1 MKRVLTLIVVL
12 FASFMLVACADDPV
26 ELDRLTVTPPTM
38 VEYVVGDDFDA
49 TGLVVKA
56 FYTDGT
62 DKVLT
67 ASEYTLAGF
76 SSTAAG
82 LVTVT
87 VTFEG
92 ETASFGVAIF
102 DPEAPEVAQSLKVLS
117 LPTQQIFSRDEEL
130 DPAGLSVE
138 VTYSTGRKATLASTD
153 YTLSGFLPGVIGNYT
168 VVVSFEGVQTT
179 FPTKVQAKLVQGV
192 TATSIK
198 VGNTAVLAGPLAFVG
213 QPFAYGML
221 AAFEE
226 FNEAGGVNG
235 RLIEYVNKDDGF
247 NGTDGLINTRALI
260 QEDQVFALV
269 GHFGTPTINSTLGL
283 IREVGIPMVYAAT
296 GANVLYS
303 EYAPLDPVMPV
314 QPIYLTDGRIMT
326 ARAVKEAVYGTNGDQ
341 MLPANAKI
349 GVLYTT
355 TDDGISIKAGVD
367 AESRTLGM
375 KDNFV
380 YASFS
385 STGTAELTAAL
396 ENFRS
401 QGVSAIIVASNQ
413 PSFKA
418 AIETMN
424 TISLSVP
431 VFTSYVNADPT
442 AVNPDSD
449 YDFDIFTNAWVDVTS
464 TDGAAAA
471 AEYVAAISN
480 ATFFPDTATQTAM
493 FTNAYA
499 TAGYIAAKVFIEG
512 IERVGTGELT
522 WETLTKAL
530 ESAPIDIP
538 MGSQVD
544 FGNGMRHGIAS
555 MALLKYTLVVG
566 DNPATPDTT
575 ETDFRYAT
583 FVKVADAQAL
593 EEIRE

>member
-1 MKRVLTLIVVL
+1 MKRVLTLFVVL
-12 FASFMLVACADDPV
+12 FAAFLLVACTDEAV
-26 ELDRLTVTPPTM
+26 ELDRLTVTPPTT
-38 VEYVVGDDFDA
+38 VEYVVGDEFDA
-49 TGLVVKA
+49 AGMVVTA

-67 ASEYTLAGF
+67 ESEYTLAGF
-76 SSTAAG
+76 SATAAG
-82 LVTVT
+82 LVTIT
-87 VTFEG
+87 VTYEDA
-92 ETASFGVAIF
+92 TATFGVAVF

-117 LPTQQIFSRDEEL
+117 LPTQQIFGLSDEL
-130 DPAGLSVE
+130 DATGLSVE
-138 VTYSTGRKATLASTD
+138 VTYSTGRKETLADTD
-153 YTLSGFLPGVIGNYT
+153 YALSGFLPGVIGDYS
-168 VVVSFEGVQTT
+168 VVVAFDGVQTT
-179 FPTKVQAKLVQGV
+179 FPAKVQAKLVQGI
-192 TATSIK
+192 TETTIT

-213 QPFAYGML
+213 LPFSYGMR

-235 RLIEYVNKDDGF
+235 RTIEYVNKDDGF
-247 NGTDGLINTRALI
+247 DGTQGLINTRALI
-260 QEDQVFALV
+260 QEDEVFALV

-326 ARAVKEAVYGTNGDQ
+326 ARAVKEAVYGTNGDE

-355 TDDGISIKAGVD
+355 SDDGISIKAGVD

-375 KDNFV
+375 KDNFI
-380 YASFS
+380 YSSFS

-396 ENFRS
+396 ENFRT
-401 QGVSAIIVASNQ
+401 QGVSAVIVASNQ
-413 PSFKA
+413 TSFKA

-424 TISLSVP
+424 SISLSVP

-442 AVNPDSD
+442 AVNPETD

-464 TDGAAAA
+464 TEGAAAA
-471 AEYVAAISN
+471 GEYVTAI
-480 ATFFPDTATQTAM
+480 
-493 FTNAYA
+493 TNASFLTPEEIVSMYTNAFA

-544 FGNGMRHGIAS
+544 FGDGMRHGIAS
-555 MALLKYTLVVG
+555 MALLKYTVALG
-566 DNPATPDTT
+566 DNPLTADVV
-575 ETDFRYAT
+575 ETDFRIAT
-583 FVKVADAQAL
+583 FVKVAETEAL

>member
-1 MKRVLTLIVVL
+1 MKKILTLFVVL
-12 FASFMLVACADDPV
+12 FTSFMLVACADDPV
-26 ELDRLTVTPPTM
+26 ELDRLTVTPPTT
-38 VEYVVGDDFDA
+38 VEYVVGEEFDA
-49 TGLVVKA
+49 AGMVVTA
-56 FYTDGT
+56 YYTDGT

-67 ASEYTLAGF
+67 ASEYTLTGF
-76 SSTAAG
+76 SATAAG
-82 LVTVT
+82 LVTIT
-87 VTFEG
+87 VTYEG
-92 ETASFGVAIF
+92 ETATFGVAVF

-117 LPTQQIFSRDEEL
+117 LPTQQIFGLSDEL
-130 DPAGLSVE
+130 DAEGLSVE
-138 VTYSTGRKATLASTD
+138 VTYSTGRKVTLEDTD
-153 YTLSGFLPGVIGNYT
+153 YTLSGFLPGVIGDYN
-168 VVVSFEGVQTT
+168 VVVTFDGVQTT
-179 FPTKVQAKLVQGV
+179 FPAKVQAKLVQGV
-192 TATSIK
+192 TDTTIK

-213 QPFAYGML
+213 LPFSYGMR

-235 RLIEYVNKDDGF
+235 RTIEYVNKDDGF
-247 NGTDGLINTRALI
+247 DGTQGLINTRALI

-283 IREVGIPMVYAAT
+283 IRETGIPMVYAAT

-341 MLPANAKI
+341 ALPANAKI

-355 TDDGISIKAGVD
+355 SDDGISIKAGVD

-375 KDNFV
+375 KDNFI

-385 STGTAELTAAL
+385 AAGTAELTAAL
-396 ENFRS
+396 ENFRT
-401 QGVSAIIVASNQ
+401 QGVSAVIVASNQ
-413 PSFKA
+413 TSFKA

-424 TISLSVP
+424 SISLSVP

-442 AVNPDSD
+442 AVNPLTD

-464 TDGAAAA
+464 TEGAASA
-471 AEYVAAISN
+471 AEYVAAIGAAS
-480 ATFFPDTATQTAM
+480 FLSPEEQIAM
-493 FTNAYA
+493 YTNAYA
-499 TAGYIAAKVFIEG
+499 TAGYIAAKVFLEG

-555 MALLKYTLVVG
+555 MALLKYSVALG
-566 DNPATPDTT
+566 DNPLTT
-575 ETDFRYAT
+575 DVVETDFRIAT
-583 FVKVADAQAL
+583 FVKEFDTQSL

>member
-1 MKRVLTLIVVL
+1 MKRIVALIVVL
-12 FASFMLVACADDPV
+12 LASFVLVACGETAV
-26 ELDRLTVTPPTM
+26 TLDRLTVTPPTK
-38 VEYVVGDDFDA
+38 VEYTVGDNFDA
-49 TGLVVKA
+49 AGMVVKA

-62 DKVLT
+62 DVTLT
-67 ASEYTLAGF
+67 ASDYTLSGF

-82 LVTVT
+82 LVTIT
-87 VTFEG
+87 VTYEDSTF
-92 ETASFGVAIF
+92 TFGVAVF

-117 LPTQQIFSRDEEL
+117 LPTQQIFSLSDEL
-130 DPAGLSVE
+130 DTTGLVVE
-138 VTYSTGRKATLASTD
+138 VTYSTGRKANLTSAD
-153 YTLSGFLPGVIGNYT
+153 YTLSGFLPGVVGDYD
-168 VVVSFEGVQTT
+168 VVVLFGGVQTT
-179 FPTKVQAKLVQGV
+179 FPTQVRAILVQGV
-192 TATSIK
+192 TATTIT
-198 VGNTAVLAGPLAFVG
+198 VGNTAVIAGPWAFVG
-213 QPFAYGML
+213 LPFTYGMR

-235 RLIEYVNKDDGF
+235 RTIEYINKDDGF
-247 NGTDGLINTRALI
+247 DGTTGLINTRALI
-260 QEDQVFALV
+260 QEDKVFALV

-296 GANVLYS
+296 GTNVLYS

-326 ARAVKEAVYGTNGDQ
+326 ARAIKEAVYGTNGDQ
-341 MLPANAKI
+341 ALPANAKI

-355 TDDGISIKAGVD
+355 SADGISIKAGID

-375 KDNFV
+375 KDNFL

-385 STGTAELTAAL
+385 ATGTAELTAAL
-396 ENFRS
+396 EVFRT
-401 QGVSAIIVASNQ
+401 QGVSAVIIASNQ
-413 PSFKA
+413 VSFLA

-424 TISLSVP
+424 SISLSVP

-442 AVNPDSD
+442 AVNPLTD

-464 TDGAAAA
+464 TEGAAAA
-471 AEYVAAISN
+471 GTYITAI
-480 ATFFPDTATQTAM
+480 
-493 FTNAYA
+493 TNASFLTADEILAMYTNAFA

-522 WETLTKAL
+522 WETLIKAL
-530 ESAPIDIP
+530 ESTPIDIP

-555 MALLKYTLVVG
+555 MSLLQYTVVIG
-566 DNPATPDTT
+566 DNPATADVV
-575 ETDFRYAT
+575 ETNFRSAS
-583 FVKVADAQAL
+583 FVKIFDTQSL